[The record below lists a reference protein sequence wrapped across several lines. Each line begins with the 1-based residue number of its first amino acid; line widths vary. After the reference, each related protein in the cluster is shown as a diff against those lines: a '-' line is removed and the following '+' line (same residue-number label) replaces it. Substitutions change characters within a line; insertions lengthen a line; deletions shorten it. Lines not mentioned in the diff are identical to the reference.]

1 MAMARILDG
10 AFFDHSALEVA
21 PSLLGM
27 YLVRRWHGRTTAY
40 RIVETEAYHGHEDRA
55 SHASR
60 GKTART
66 QVMFGPPG
74 YLYVY
79 LVYGRYDMLNVVT
92 GAVDEPSA
100 VLIRGV
106 EGCVGPGRLTRKL
119 HITRV
124 QNGSRVCPEHGVW
137 FEDRGEEVVGRVVRT
152 PRIGVAYAGPEWAGK
167 EYRFV
172 LKTDRSKDS

>member
-1 MAMARILDG
+1 METTRILEG
-10 AFFDHSALEVA
+10 AFFARSALEVA
-21 PSLLGM
+21 PHLLGM
-27 YLVRRWHGRTTAY
+27 YLVRRVGGEARAY
-40 RIVETEAYHGHEDRA
+40 RIVETEAYHGYEDRA

-66 QVMFGPPG
+66 QVMFGPAG

-79 LVYGRYDMLNVVT
+79 LVYGMYDMLNVVT
-92 GAVDEPSA
+92 GVVNEPSA
-100 VLIRGV
+100 VLIRGI

-119 HITRV
+119 HITRA
-124 QNGSRVCPEHGVW
+124 QNGFRACPKHGVW
-137 FEDRGEEVVGRVVRT
+137 FEDRGEEVVGRIVRT

-172 LKTDRSKDS
+172 LETDRSDS